1 MRNEPMKHIIYI
13 HGYKGENSSKG
24 KKLTEYFYTDEY
36 QVHSPVQDPKSPH
49 NTINSILKLIEELG
63 SQSVFIVGSSR
74 GGFYGLRIAQLT
86 NVPCLLINP
95 ALNFSQ
101 TNYENMLNQ
110 NGKEMIDRV
119 FKEINEIRENIVSE
133 PLDQSKINLFI
144 STNDEIL
151 DHTELI
157 QFLDKPR
164 SIELFEDTH
173 KFYTFSDRLPKVKAM
188 VDSEIITS

>member
-1 MRNEPMKHIIYI
+1 MKHIIYI

-24 KKLTEYFYTDEY
+24 KKLTEYFNSDEY
-36 QVHSPVQDPKSPH
+36 KVHTPVQDPKSPH
-49 NTINSILKLIEELG
+49 NTINSILMLIEELG

-74 GGFYGLRIAQLT
+74 GGFYGLRIVQLT

-101 TNYENMLNQ
+101 TNYDNMLKQ
-110 NGKEMIDRV
+110 DGKEKTERV
-119 FKEINEIRENIVSE
+119 FKEIIEIRERIVNE

-157 QFLDKPR
+157 QFLDNPR
-164 SIELFEDTH
+164 SIEMFEDTH
-173 KFYTFSDRLPKVKAM
+173 KFYNFSETLPKVKAM
-188 VDSEIITS
+188 VDSIG